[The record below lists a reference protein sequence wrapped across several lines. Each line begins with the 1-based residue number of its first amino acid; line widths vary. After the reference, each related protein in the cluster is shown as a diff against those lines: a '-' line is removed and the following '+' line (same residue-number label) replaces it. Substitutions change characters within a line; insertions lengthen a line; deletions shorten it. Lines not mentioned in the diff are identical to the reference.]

1 MVLITLKSK
10 IDMLLPELDERLTR
24 KYLAIESLSLGRGG
38 ISEVSAI
45 SGVSRSTIHIGIK
58 ELQKDVSASKDISKN
73 AEIKAT
79 GTKKVIRKSGGGRKK
94 LATYQSNLLETLDKL
109 VSPHTRGDPCNPL
122 IWTSKSIRHLEKE
135 LKDKGF
141 SISYRTIGKILNDW
155 EYSLQANKKVNE
167 GGKHP
172 DRNAQFE
179 YINNQAIAYQNLGEP
194 VISVDCKKKELI
206 GEYKNNGQEWEQKGD
221 APKVNVYDF
230 IDETKGKA
238 APYGI
243 YDIANNEGF
252 VNVGI
257 SHDTAVFA
265 VSSIRNW
272 WEQMGKERYPNAKR
286 IFITADGGG
295 SNGRSNKLWKLQ
307 LQELAKETGLEIRV
321 SHFPPGTS
329 KWNKIEHRLFSA
341 ITMNW
346 RAKPLICL
354 KTIVSLIAATTNKKG
369 LKVQAKADENIY
381 ETGLKVSDE
390 EFEKLNINRE
400 EFHGEWNYIINKI
413 ST

>member
-1 MVLITLKSK
+1 MNNITLKAK
-10 IDMLLPELDERLTR
+10 IELILPELDERLKR
-24 KYLAIESLSLGRGG
+24 KYLALESLSLGRGG
-38 ISEVSAI
+38 ISDISVI

-58 ELQKDVSASKDISKN
+58 ELEKEVSVSKAIVEN
-73 AEIKAT
+73 TE
-79 GTKKVIRKSGGGRKK
+79 KKVADNKKAIRNPGGGRKS
-94 LATYQSNLLETLDKL
+94 LDTYQSNLLETLDKL

-122 IWTSKSIRHLEKE
+122 IWTSKSVRHLEKE

-141 SISYRTIGKILNDW
+141 TISYRTIDKILNNW

-179 YINNQAIAYQNLGEP
+179 YINNQAITYQNLGEP

-243 YDIANNEGF
+243 YDITNNEGF

-272 WEQMGKERYPNAKR
+272 WEQMGNERYPNAKR

-295 SNGRSNKLWKLQ
+295 SNGRSNKLWKIQ
-307 LQELAKETGLEIRV
+307 LQEFAKDSGLEIRV

-369 LKVQAKADENIY
+369 LRVRAKADENIY
-381 ETGLKVSDE
+381 ETGVKVSDE
-390 EFEKLNINRE
+390 EFEKLNIDRDI
-400 EFHGEWNYIINKI
+400 FHGEWNYIINKI
-413 ST
+413 PT